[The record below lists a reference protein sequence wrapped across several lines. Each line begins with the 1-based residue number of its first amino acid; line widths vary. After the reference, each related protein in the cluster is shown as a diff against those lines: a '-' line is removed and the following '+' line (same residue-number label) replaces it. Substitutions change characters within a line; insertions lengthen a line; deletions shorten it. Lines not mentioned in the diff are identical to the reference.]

1 MSKKLSTEQ
10 IIAGCRKGQP
20 AFQRA
25 LVDNYSEMLYSI
37 CLRYTGNPTHAQ
49 DVLQDAFIRI
59 FKYFNK
65 YDPKKGAIS
74 TWMRRVT
81 VNVALKTIQKKRL
94 DLVSIENQTNE
105 IHSTTPDAMDHLSHQ
120 DLMKLVMSLPE
131 GYRQVF
137 NLNVIDGYSHK
148 EIADLV
154 GIKEVTSRSNLSRAK
169 QILRNKLNKLKI
181 VDPWINSI

>member
-1 MSKKLSTEQ
+1 LSKKLSNEQ
-10 IIAGCRKGQP
+10 IIAGCQKRQP
-20 AFQRA
+20 ASQRA

-37 CLRYTGNPTHAQ
+37 CLRYTGDSALAQ

-59 FKYFNK
+59 FKFFNK
-65 YDPKKGAIS
+65 YDPAKGAIS

-81 VNVALKTIQKKRL
+81 VNVALKTIQKNRL
-94 DLVSIENQTNE
+94 DIISIDKQSSEIQTT
-105 IHSTTPDAMDHLSHQ
+105 SPDAMDNLSHQ
-120 DLMKLVMSLPE
+120 DLMKIVMSLPE

-148 EIADLV
+148 EIADMI

-169 QILRNKLNKLKI
+169 QLLRNKLNKLKI
-181 VDPWINSI
+181 ADPWITTI